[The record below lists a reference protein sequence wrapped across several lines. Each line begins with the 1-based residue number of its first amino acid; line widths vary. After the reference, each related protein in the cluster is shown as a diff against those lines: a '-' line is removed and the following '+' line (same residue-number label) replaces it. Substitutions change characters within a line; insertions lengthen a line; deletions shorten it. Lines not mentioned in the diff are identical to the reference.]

1 MTEMQN
7 MLEIPE
13 RGLAIKQLRYEFSY
27 PGEIA
32 LHKDLPVITFRG
44 AFGYA
49 LAQVIAREMHVPE
62 FSDQVELYKKI
73 FSPCNDGV
81 YKSRNQDLARP
92 FVLRGFFSRPD
103 HRSFILDVQLFGQ
116 TVKLEAFFDKVIE
129 VISFM
134 GVGRNNRVCKMEKI
148 FAKELVIADPEPD
161 DFLQVRFI
169 TPCIRMKSHG
179 TLFFEEI
186 PFYTLFARLA
196 DRLRELDNLY
206 GNSNSFTDDVEI
218 ANLKMLAKDV
228 LAKRLKGGY
237 YKTSRTSGR
246 SGQTMNM
253 EGFWGTM
260 AYYGDFVP
268 YRRYLKYLPYINLGR
283 FNVFGCGWCEMKY
296 LRNIV

>member
-1 MTEMQN
+1 MPELQTVQEN
-7 MLEIPE
+7 MEV
-13 RGLAIKQLRYEFSY
+13 GLTIKQLRYEFSY

-62 FSDQVELYKKI
+62 FADQVELYKRI
-73 FSPCNDGV
+73 FSPYNDGEFN
-81 YKSRNQDLARP
+81 SRNLDLARP

-103 HRSFILDVQLFGQ
+103 HRSFILDVLLFGQ
-116 TVKLEAFFDKVIE
+116 TMELEAFFDKVIE

-134 GVGRNNRVCKMEKI
+134 GVGRNNRVCKLEKI
-148 FAKELVIADPEPD
+148 FVKELVIPDPAPD
-161 DFLQVRFI
+161 DFLQVNFI

-206 GNSNSFTDDVEI
+206 GNGRCFTDDMEI
-218 ANLKMLAKDV
+218 ASLKVMAKDV

-246 SGQTMNM
+246 SGQTMDL
-253 EGFWGTM
+253 EGFRGTM
-260 AYYGDFVP
+260 AYCGDFLP
-268 YRRYLKYLPYINLGR
+268 YRKYLKYLPYINLGR
-283 FNVFGCGWCEMKY
+283 FNVFGCGWCEIKY
-296 LRNIV
+296 LHNII